1 MTHTALTALACAL
14 LTASALASTGPQSS
28 AGPARASSHANAQK
42 PGTWIQA
49 PMKKGG
55 SGVSV
60 RWRMAAAPKV
70 GEPVALTI
78 ELGGLRSPEGARVEV
93 KGENVTLARATGM
106 QALKAGP
113 PQQQQVSFTPT
124 AEGVYFINVFT
135 EQAGRVSA
143 VSLPVQVGKAGVKL
157 EKPGQ
162 TTTLPNRERA
172 VIMQSS

>member
-1 MTHTALTALACAL
+1 
-14 LTASALASTGPQSS
+14 
-28 AGPARASSHANAQK
+28 
-42 PGTWIQA
+42 
-49 PMKKGG
+49 MKKGG

-60 RWRMAAAPKV
+60 RWRMGAAPKV

-78 ELGGLRSPEGARVEV
+78 ELGGLRSPEGARFEV
-93 KGENVTLARATGM
+93 KGENVNLARATGM

-113 PQQQQVSFTPT
+113 PQQQQVSFTPM

-162 TTTLPNRERA
+162 TTTLPSGERA
-172 VIMQSS
+172 VIMPSS

>member
-1 MTHTALTALACAL
+1 MTHTALTALACL
-14 LTASALASTGPQSS
+14 LLCTSAVASTSALSP
-28 AGPARASSHANAQK
+28 AGPARASSHASAQK
-42 PGTWIQA
+42 PGTWLQA

-60 RWRMAAAPKV
+60 RWHMAATPKV
-70 GEPVALTI
+70 GEPVTLTI

-93 KGENVTLARATGM
+93 KGENINLARVTGM

-124 AEGVYFINVFT
+124 AEGVYFISVFT

-162 TTTLPNRERA
+162 TTTLPNGERA
-172 VIMQSS
+172 VIMPSS